1 MKSVEREYYQVQLPS
16 VVVVRARSRNLIRE
30 LVRTQSGTTKGSKED
45 EDEESWE
52 EGTVAW
58 IHMGWVTV

>member
-16 VVVVRARSRNLIRE
+16 VVVRARSRNLIRE
-30 LVRTQSGTTKGSKED
+30 LVRTQLGTTKGSKEV
-45 EDEESWE
+45 EDEESRE